1 MAYQS
6 ITLNDTTEDFG
17 LQVARGQ
24 VEQHTVRHI
33 FGFNPDID
41 AVAEETI
48 WTPGGIYTSSD
59 TAITMTVSSSSA
71 SDNAAGTGARTVQIV
86 GINGDGSEVSEIVT
100 LNGQTAVST
109 TKTYTDI
116 QSIMVVT
123 AGSGGSNAGAI
134 YVGSGTVTSGVPAT
148 VYGEVALGENQSL
161 SGHIRIP
168 SGYTGFLIKGS
179 ISSGSATNG
188 FLTGKLKLRAPNGIR
203 YTAAVV
209 TLYTGTA
216 EFDFK
221 YPIKIPAGYTIYANA
236 KTTKN
241 DEAVSSYFQVL
252 LIKEYT

>member
-33 FGFNPDID
+33 FGFNPDVD
-41 AVAEETI
+41 SAAEETI

-59 TAITMTVSSSSA
+59 TAIAMTVSSSSA
-71 SDNAAGTGARTVQIV
+71 DDTSSGTGARTVYIL
-86 GINGDGSEVSEIVT
+86 GINGDGSEVSEIIT
-100 LNGQTAVST
+100 LNGQTAVTT
-109 TKTYTDI
+109 TKMYTDI
-116 QSIMVVT
+116 QTVTVLT
-123 AGSGGSNAGAI
+123 AGSGGVNAGKI
-134 YVGSGTVTSGVPAT
+134 YVGSGTVTAGVPAV
-148 VYGEVALGENQSL
+148 VYGEIDTGENQSL
-161 SGHIRIP
+161 SGHLRIP
-168 SGYTGFLIKGS
+168 AGYTGFLIKGS

-188 FLTGKLKLRAPNGIR
+188 YLTGKLKLRMPDGIR
-203 YTAAVV
+203 LTAAIV

-221 YPIKIPAGYTIYANA
+221 YPIKIPAGATIYANA
-236 KTTKN
+236 KTTKDN
-241 DEAVSSYFQVL
+241 EAVASYFQVL

>member
-33 FGFNPDID
+33 FGFNPDVD
-41 AVAEETI
+41 SAAEETI
-48 WTPGGIYTSSD
+48 WTPGGLYTSSS
-59 TAITMTVSSSSA
+59 TATAMTLSSTSA
-71 SDNAAGTGARTVQIV
+71 NDAAAGTGARTVLV
-86 GINGDGSEVSEIVT
+86 LGINGDGGETSEIVT
-100 LNGQTAVST
+100 LNGQTAVT
-109 TKTYTDI
+109 TAKTYTDI
-116 QSIMVVT
+116 QSLTVVS
-123 AGSGGSNAGAI
+123 AGSSGVNAGTI
-134 YVGSGTVTSGVPAT
+134 YIGSGTVTAGVPAT
-148 VYGEVALGENQSL
+148 IYGAMTIGDNQSL

-168 SGYTGFLIKGS
+168 LGYTGFLIKGS

-188 FLTGKLKLRAPNGIR
+188 YLTGKLKLRMPDGITL
-203 YTAAVV
+203 TAAIV

-221 YPIKIPAGYTIYANA
+221 YPIKIPAGSTIYANA

-241 DEAVSSYFQVL
+241 DEAIASYFQVL

>member
-33 FGFNPDID
+33 FGFNPDVD
-41 AVAEETI
+41 SAAEETI
-48 WTPGGIYTSSD
+48 WTPGGLYTSS
-59 TAITMTVSSSSA
+59 AEPIAMTLSSTSVDDA
-71 SDNAAGTGARTVQIV
+71 AAGTGARTVLV
-86 GINGDGSEVSEIVT
+86 LGINGDGGETSEIVT
-100 LNGQTAVST
+100 LNGQTAVTT

-116 QSIMVVT
+116 QSLTVVS
-123 AGSGGSNAGAI
+123 AGSSGVNAGTI
-134 YVGSGTVTSGVPAT
+134 YIGSGTVTAGVPAT
-148 VYGEVALGENQSL
+148 IYGAMAIGDNQSL

-168 SGYTGFLIKGS
+168 LGYTGFLIKGS
-179 ISSGSATNG
+179 ISSGSSTNG
-188 FLTGKLKLRAPNGIR
+188 YLTGKLKLRMPDGITL
-203 YTAAVV
+203 TAAIV

-221 YPIKIPAGYTIYANA
+221 YPIKIPAGATIYANA

-241 DEAVSSYFQVL
+241 DEAIASYFQVL